1 MRLQFPLGRPDARQ
15 IPIGKVGDTAYF
27 PSLSA
32 FRTPAAGARGWHRG
46 CRGPKTAGIFDGRP
60 FAAYVARA
68 YGDGGPQPPSNIK
81 PSNIKPRQIQY
92 RPIMLR
98 AAHSYSDRG
107 QSLAN
112 GGRKRTPPTRLCAE
126 RCCLSGD
133 ESHPT
138 PEEDYAD
145 PQGK

>member
-1 MRLQFPLGRPDARQ
+1 MRLQFPLDRPDARQ

-60 FAAYVARA
+60 VAATWLGRIVTE
-68 YGDGGPQPPSNIK
+68 GLNP

-92 RPIMLR
+92 RPTMLR
-98 AAHSYSDRG
+98 AR
-107 QSLAN
+107 
-112 GGRKRTPPTRLCAE
+112 PTL
-126 RCCLSGD
+126 L
-133 ESHPT
+133 
-138 PEEDYAD
+138 
-145 PQGK
+145 